1 VVQVLAAEFD
11 NFFLVMDLKLA
22 NCAHLLLLIIMVD
35 RRFFTLVYF
44 VERDLVLVLIDLV
57 EDPRVLLEP
66 LLSCFLPHD
75 VHGSE
80 RAQV

>member
-1 VVQVLAAEFD
+1 
-11 NFFLVMDLKLA
+11 
-22 NCAHLLLLIIMVD
+22 MVD